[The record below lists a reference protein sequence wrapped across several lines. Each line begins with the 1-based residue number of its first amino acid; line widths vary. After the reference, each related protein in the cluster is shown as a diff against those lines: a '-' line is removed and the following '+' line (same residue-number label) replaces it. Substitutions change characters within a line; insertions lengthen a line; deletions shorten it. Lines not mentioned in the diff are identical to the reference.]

1 MQRIICKAIA
11 LLEVQANVA
20 AIVGLDAMVKAAAVR
35 LIHVERRLGGRLV
48 TIVVEGTIS
57 DVTAA
62 AEAGRVAA
70 AAVGNVKLC
79 EVIANPHPEIR
90 KFIYTDP
97 LDET

>member
-1 MQRIICKAIA
+1 MKEINKAIG

-20 AIVGLDAMVKAAAVR
+20 AIVGFDAMAKAANVR
-35 LIHVERRLGGRLV
+35 LVHIERRLGGRLV
-48 TIVVEGTIS
+48 TVVVDGDVS

-62 AEAGRVAA
+62 IEAGRTAA
-70 AAVGNVKLC
+70 AAVGTVMLS

-97 LDET
+97 PEGV